1 MTVAFTDNSCKDRK
15 LSYNHGSSTKKKKK
29 KYSHTV
35 YSYTYSPVQ
44 MKTDYKHGSS
54 ILLDIIHSM
63 HLHVSL
69 WLSVTD
75 HKIHIIIREIIMPNI
90 IIFLFFFNYK
100 VAVVFASLDLGIFII
115 LHLNNENK
123 NRYCLINKTSTLT
136 NPGPLEVDKEYL
148 VMCADKWQIALSL
161 TKLPSFT

>member
-54 ILLDIIHSM
+54 CTFILLDIIHSV

-115 LHLNNENK
+115 LHLTMK
-123 NRYCLINKTSTLT
+123 IKTDTVS
-136 NPGPLEVDKEYL
+136 
-148 VMCADKWQIALSL
+148 
-161 TKLPSFT
+161 